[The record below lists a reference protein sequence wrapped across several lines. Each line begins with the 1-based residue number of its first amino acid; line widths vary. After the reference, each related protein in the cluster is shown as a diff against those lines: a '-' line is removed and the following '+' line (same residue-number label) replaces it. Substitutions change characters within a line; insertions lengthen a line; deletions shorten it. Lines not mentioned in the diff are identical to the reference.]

1 MEFFKVTPD
10 EGKFVIAPMSAENNG
25 KYLVLEDTE
34 ERANQVKSRMMAN
47 PLNPLTPL
55 TAPDK
60 FEHVGNAVS
69 GTPVYRPLF

>member
-1 MEFFKVTPD
+1 MEFLKITPD
-10 EGKFVIAPMSAENNG
+10 ESKFVIAPLSAENNG
-25 KYLVLEDTE
+25 KYLVIEDTE

-47 PLNPLTPL
+47 PLSPMTPL

-60 FEHVGNAVS
+60 FEKLGYAVS